1 MRELMT
7 AELAHVAGAGNN
19 PASHPFPPGQ
29 HPSRRNPAHAPGE
42 SYKGP
47 ADKNFGP
54 K

>member
-1 MRELMT
+1 MRILEANELK
-7 AELAHVAGAGNN
+7 AVSGGRSK
-19 PASHPFPPGQ
+19 PASHPYPPGQ

>member
-1 MRELMT
+1 MRELHST
-7 AELAHVAGAGNN
+7 ELTFVSGGAAK
-19 PASHPFPPGQ
+19 PASHPYPPGQ
-29 HPSRRNPAHAPGE
+29 APSLRNPAHSPGE

>member
-1 MRELMT
+1 MRELNQHEMT
-7 AELAHVAGAGNN
+7 AVAGAGNK

-29 HPSRRNPAHAPGE
+29 FPNRRNPAMAPGE
-42 SYKGP
+42 CYKGP

>member
-1 MRELMT
+1 MRELT
-7 AELAHVAGAGNN
+7 SNELSAVSGGANK

-29 HPSRRNPAHAPGE
+29 APSLRNPAHAPGE

>member
-1 MRELMT
+1 MRYLNDS
-7 AELAHVAGAGNN
+7 ELASVSGGANK
-19 PASHPFPPGQ
+19 PASFPFPPGQ
-29 HPSRRNPAHAPGE
+29 APSFRNPAHAPGE

>member
-1 MRELMT
+1 MRTLKQS
-7 AELAHVAGAGNN
+7 ELAAVSGGAARKQDI
-19 PASHPFPPGQ
+19 PAK
-29 HPSRRNPAHAPGE
+29 APGE